1 MQGHA
6 DRYTYIPMV
15 GLSVMV
21 AFGAAEILGKW
32 PGTKPVIVAVACVSC
47 VVCMALAWRQASY
60 WQNSGTL
67 FQHAI
72 DTTDDNWVAECNL
85 GIYMMTMPQHRAEAA
100 DHFETALRIK
110 PDFAEAHN
118 DLGMCLVEVD
128 LCGAAI
134 PHFEAALRTWPT
146 FPQANNN

>member
-85 GIYMMTMPQHRAEAA
+85 GIYM
-100 DHFETALRIK
+100 TASRRSSRSLRDG
-110 PDFAEAHN
+110 PAHQA
-118 DLGMCLVEVD
+118 GFRR
-128 LCGAAI
+128 GAQR
-134 PHFEAALRTWPT
+134 PRYVPGRGRPVWGRDPPF
-146 FPQANNN
+146 